1 MTTSAELLHAVRVR
15 RRQGLR
21 DTRASATRRGAGL
34 LPHAILIFACFLAVA
49 PFVWSLFGSF
59 KPFKELISS
68 ADLLP
73 HTWTVANYAEILT
86 RAHFLDAFLNSLVI
100 ALTVTAASLFTS
112 SALGYVFAKYRFR
125 GKELLFALILAT
137 MMVPFVVLLVPL
149 YLTMAQVGL
158 VDQLAGVVVVG
169 LWTSLGI
176 FMMRQFIEGIP
187 SELIDAARIDGASE
201 WLVYRRIV
209 LPLVKAPLAAL
220 AVLVFLGSWDQFLWP
235 SAILHSADKQT
246 LPLLLYGL
254 RSLYWSRYDLWSAGS
269 MLTVIPVMI
278 VYVFGS
284 KYFIRGFAMTGLKG

>member
-1 MTTSAELLHAVRVR
+1 MRT
-15 RRQGLR
+15 G
-21 DTRASATRRGAGL
+21 GL
-34 LPHAILIFACFLAVA
+34 LVPHAILLLGCFLAIS

-73 HTWTVANYAEILT
+73 HTWTIANYTEILT
-86 RAHFLDAFLNSLVI
+86 RAHFLDAFRNSLVV
-100 ALTVTAASLFTS
+100 ALAVTAASLFTS
-112 SALGYVFAKYRFR
+112 STLGFVFAKYRFR
-125 GKELLFALILAT
+125 GKELLFGLILAS

-149 YLTMAQVGL
+149 YLTMSRIGL
-158 VDQLAGVVVVG
+158 TDSLGAVILVG

-187 SELIDAARIDGASE
+187 SELLDAARIDGASE
-201 WLVYRRIV
+201 WLVYRRMI

-220 AVLVFLGSWDQFLWP
+220 AVLVFLSSWDSFLWP
-235 SAILHSADKQT
+235 SAILHRADQQT

-269 MLTVIPVMI
+269 MLTVIPVMV

-284 KYFIRGFAMTGLKG
+284 RYFIRGFAMTGLKG

>member
-1 MTTSAELLHAVRVR
+1 MAIAPERTSR
-15 RRQGLR
+15 RWPALGR
-21 DTRASATRRGAGL
+21 RALSVGGSL
-34 LPHAILIFACFLAVA
+34 LPHAVLLFACFVAVA

-68 ADLLP
+68 ADLIP
-73 HTWTVANYAEILT
+73 RTWTVANYVEILT
-86 RAHFLDAFLNSLVI
+86 RAHFLDAFRNSVLVSS
-100 ALTVTAASLFTS
+100 AVTMASLFTS
-112 SALGYVFAKYRFR
+112 STLGYVFAKYRFR
-125 GKELLFALILAT
+125 GKELLFGLILAT

-149 YLTMAQVGL
+149 YLTMAKIGL
-158 VDQLAGVVVVG
+158 VDQLGGVIIVG
-169 LWTSLGI
+169 LWSSLGI

-201 WLVYRRIV
+201 WLVYRRMI

-220 AVLVFLGSWDQFLWP
+220 AILVFLSSWDSFLWP
-235 SAILHSADKQT
+235 SAILHNADQQT
-246 LPLLLYGL
+246 VPLLLYGL

-278 VYVFGS
+278 VYVIGS

>member
-1 MTTSAELLHAVRVR
+1 MTTTSSRGFARRKRDPEGVQRIVR
-15 RRQGLR
+15 L
-21 DTRASATRRGAGL
+21 GAAAI
-34 LPHAILIFACFLAVA
+34 PHLVLFFACFLAVA
-49 PFVWSLFGSF
+49 PFVWSFFGSF
-59 KPFKELISS
+59 KTFKELISS

-73 HTWTVANYAEILT
+73 HTWTLANYVEIIT
-86 RAHFLDAFLNSLVI
+86 RAHFLDAFANSLIVSG
-100 ALTVTAASLFTS
+100 AVTIASLFTS
-112 SALGYVFAKYRFR
+112 STLGYVFAKYRFR
-125 GKELLFALILAT
+125 GKELLFGLVLST
-137 MMVPFVVLLVPL
+137 MMIPFVVLLVPL
-149 YLTMAQVGL
+149 YLTMAKVGL
-158 VDQLAGVVVVG
+158 VDQLGGVIVVG
-169 LWTSLGI
+169 LWTSLGV

-201 WLVYRRIV
+201 WQVYRRMI
-209 LPLVKAPLAAL
+209 LPLIKAPLAAL
-220 AVLVFLGSWDQFLWP
+220 GVLVFLGSWDNFLWP

>member
-1 MTTSAELLHAVRVR
+1 MTTTSSRELARRKREPEGVLRAVRF
-15 RRQGLR
+15 
-21 DTRASATRRGAGL
+21 GAAAI
-34 LPHAILIFACFLAVA
+34 PHLVLFFACFLAVA
-49 PFVWSLFGSF
+49 PFIWSFFGSF
-59 KPFKELISS
+59 KTFKELISS

-73 HTWTVANYAEILT
+73 HTWTLANYVEIIT
-86 RAHFLDAFLNSLVI
+86 RAHFLDAFANSLIVSG
-100 ALTVTAASLFTS
+100 AVTIASLFTS
-112 SALGYVFAKYRFR
+112 STLGYVFAKYRFR
-125 GKELLFALILAT
+125 GKELLFGLVLST
-137 MMVPFVVLLVPL
+137 MMIPFVVLLVPL
-149 YLTMAQVGL
+149 YLTMAKIGL
-158 VDQLAGVVVVG
+158 VDQLGGVVVVG
-169 LWTSLGI
+169 LWTSLGV

-201 WLVYRRIV
+201 WQVYLRMIV
-209 LPLVKAPLAAL
+209 PLIKAPMAAL
-220 AVLVFLGSWDQFLWP
+220 GVLVFLGSWDNFLWP